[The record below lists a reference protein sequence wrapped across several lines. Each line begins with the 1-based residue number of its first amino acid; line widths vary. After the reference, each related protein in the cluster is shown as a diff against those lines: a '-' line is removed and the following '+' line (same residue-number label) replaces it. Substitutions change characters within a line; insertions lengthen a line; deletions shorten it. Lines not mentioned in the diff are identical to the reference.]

1 MPQRVSAQLPTAF
14 GEFTLISFPNGDD
27 FHPHVVL
34 LNNKWKTTPTIRIHS
49 ECLTGDA
56 LGSLRCDCGH
66 QLHHAQQ
73 YIQEHGGAILYL
85 RQEGRGI
92 GLNEKIKAYALQD
105 QGHDTVSANIAL
117 GHAAD
122 ARDYELV
129 KEILIELQLTTF
141 NIITNNPAK
150 IEALKSMGFH
160 IENVIASPN
169 NRNPHNAHYLD
180 VKRDQMGHQI
190 G

>member
-1 MPQRVSAQLPTAF
+1 
-14 GEFTLISFPNGDD
+14 
-27 FHPHVVL
+27 
-34 LNNKWKTTPTIRIHS
+34 
-49 ECLTGDA
+49 
-56 LGSLRCDCGH
+56 LRCDCGH

-117 GHAAD
+117 GHPAD
-122 ARDYELV
+122 ARDYEWV
-129 KEILIELQLTTF
+129 KEILTELNFTTF
-141 NIITNNPAK
+141 HLITNNPAK
-150 IEALKSMGFH
+150 IEALTSMGFQ
-160 IENVIASPN
+160 IEKVIASPN

-180 VKRDQMGHQI
+180 VKRDQMGHQL

>member
-1 MPQRVSAQLPTAF
+1 MSQKTTAQLPTAF

-34 LNNKWKTTPTIRIHS
+34 LNKNWKDLPTIRIHS

-66 QLHHAQQ
+66 QLQHAQR

-105 QGHDTVSANIAL
+105 QGHDTVSANLAL
-117 GHAAD
+117 GHPAD
-122 ARDYELV
+122 ARDYNLV
-129 KEILIELQLTTF
+129 KEILSEL
-141 NIITNNPAK
+141 NITAFHLITNNPDK
-150 IEALKSMGFH
+150 IEALKNMGFDVAS
-160 IENVIASPN
+160 VIPSPN
-169 NRNPHNAHYLD
+169 NRNPHNAQYLD
-180 VKRDQMGHQI
+180 VKRDQMGHQL
-190 G
+190 